1 MSGLKL
7 QSIQLL
13 QAVVSSSTSSQTH
26 LQAKHLYLDILRFTK
41 HLVLYRKVITL
52 QNIFD
57 SL

>member
-13 QAVVSSSTSSQTH
+13 QAVVSSSTSSQKH

-41 HLVLYRKVITL
+41 HLVLYGKVITL